1 MGGVLFLEGS
11 EFRKF
16 FGGGGAP
23 SGPEVEEDE
32 FSAEGGGVEGL
43 ACGEI
48 GEGHFSGELERGEG
62 GGAGGEKKRKKAA
75 ESKKGTSG
83 WREGGKH

>member
-1 MGGVLFLEGS
+1 MFEGG

-32 FSAEGGGVEGL
+32 FSAEGRGVEGL

-48 GEGHFSGELERGEG
+48 GEGHFRGKLNGVEG
-62 GGAGGEKKRKKAA
+62 GGAGGEKKREKAA
-75 ESKKGTSG
+75 EGEKGSSG
-83 WREGGKH
+83 